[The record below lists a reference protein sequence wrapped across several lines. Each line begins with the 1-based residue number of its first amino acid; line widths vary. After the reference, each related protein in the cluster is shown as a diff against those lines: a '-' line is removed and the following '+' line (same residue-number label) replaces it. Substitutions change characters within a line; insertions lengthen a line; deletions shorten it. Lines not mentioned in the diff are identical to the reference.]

1 LVLAFALPQV
11 GEFAF
16 VLFSFANQEGV
27 LSTTITAPLV
37 AAVAVSMALTPL
49 LMLANERLIQPRFG
63 TRAVSHRAADAV
75 ESERPVIIAG
85 FGDFGA
91 TAGRLLRANGIATT
105 VLDNDSDR
113 VDLLRKLGLRVY
125 YGDASRHDLLDAAGA
140 AQAKLLIIAL
150 GSAEKTLDLVHTA
163 QKHYPQLTI
172 LARAFEW
179 DDAHDLLDAGVQYV
193 YRETLDTSLRLG
205 TDALH
210 LLGFRAYQ
218 AHRAAQ
224 TFLRHDEES
233 LRELTKRR
241 SEQQVYLSAA
251 RQRIEDLEQLLLA
264 DLNEGGKD
272 RDTGWDAESLREEAK
287 RMGISTM
294 PTLPQPSD

>member
-1 LVLAFALPQV
+1 VLALVAIKFGVLFGLARAFKLGLDQSMLLAFALPQV

-49 LMLANERLIQPRFG
+49 LLLVNERLIQPRFG
-63 TRAVSHRAADAV
+63 TREVSNRAPDAV
-75 ESERPVIIAG
+75 EAERPVLIAG

-91 TAGRLLRANGIATT
+91 TVGRLLRANGIATT

-125 YGDASRHDLLDAAGA
+125 YGDASRNDLLNAAGA

-150 GSAEKTLDLVHTA
+150 GSAEKTLELVHTA
-163 QKHYPQLTI
+163 RKHYPQLTI
-172 LARAFEW
+172 LARAFDW
-179 DDAHDLLDAGVQYV
+179 DDAHDLLEAGVQYV

-205 TDALH
+205 TDALKH
-210 LLGFRAYQ
+210 FCV
-218 AHRAAQ
+218 
-224 TFLRHDEES
+224 T
-233 LRELTKRR
+233 TK
-241 SEQQVYLSAA
+241 SHYAS
-251 RQRIEDLEQLLLA
+251 
-264 DLNEGGKD
+264 
-272 RDTGWDAESLREEAK
+272 
-287 RMGISTM
+287 
-294 PTLPQPSD
+294 